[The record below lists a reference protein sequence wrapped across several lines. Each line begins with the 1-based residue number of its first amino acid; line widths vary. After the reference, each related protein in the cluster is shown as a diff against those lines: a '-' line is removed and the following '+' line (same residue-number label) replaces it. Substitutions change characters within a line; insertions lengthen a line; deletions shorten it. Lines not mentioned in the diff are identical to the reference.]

1 MILGL
6 YPATQSSTPRMLC
19 SAGTSRLVPLR
30 FKSIQKLAWFA
41 GIAASAAGA
50 EPIYHST
57 YTGKPPD
64 EPAMLGLA
72 MNELFVPLA
81 HRARS
86 AVAPAARPGRRVR
99 GSCGTR
105 PLRPPASL
113 LHNAALPSVSASR
126 CAKAPLGAGHRCAP
140 LWLSRHR
147 SIGQALRAVCLVS
160 GLRPVILCV
169 PRPLC
174 GLAAARLWPALVCRS
189 APKELSQPSALVVG
203 FATNLVA
210 AHARNT
216 GATGRNGL

>member
-113 LHNAALPSVSASR
+113 LHNAALPSVPASR
-126 CAKAPLGAGHRCAP
+126 CAKAPLGAGHRFAPCRVKATHVMQSGRRRAAGARPHVPGQCAVA
-140 LWLSRHR
+140 
-147 SIGQALRAVCLVS
+147 QALGSTLRAPP
-160 GLRPVILCV
+160 LRGCA
-169 PRPLC
+169 RP
-174 GLAAARLWPALVCRS
+174 
-189 APKELSQPSALVVG
+189 
-203 FATNLVA
+203 
-210 AHARNT
+210 
-216 GATGRNGL
+216 GRQDRAGRPDGS